1 MISDVG
7 IKQIESEGRG
17 LDFLTSKK
25 KKVYGMVS
33 LTLQKSVWLSPTPYP
48 PSPRPGSDAYDDR
61 VLGILLLSKFILY
74 EKGETDLFE
83 IAYGALSRIK
93 NPSKRKLVVL
103 CRSNRKMNDRFNS
116 QNKQCTIISFSYI

>member
-1 MISDVG
+1 
-7 IKQIESEGRG
+7 
-17 LDFLTSKK
+17 
-25 KKVYGMVS
+25 MVS

-48 PSPRPGSDAYDDR
+48 PPPRPGSDAYDDR

-83 IAYGALSRIK
+83 IEFE
-93 NPSKRKLVVL
+93 SKRKLVVL

-116 QNKQCTIISFSYI
+116 QNKQCTIISFNYIKNRTVNIFSR